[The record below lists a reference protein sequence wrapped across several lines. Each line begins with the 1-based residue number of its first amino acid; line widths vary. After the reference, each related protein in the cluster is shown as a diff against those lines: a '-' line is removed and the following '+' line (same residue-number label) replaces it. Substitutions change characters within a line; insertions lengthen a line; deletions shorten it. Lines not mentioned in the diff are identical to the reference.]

1 MTNTAETA
9 NAVSEAAAAAE
20 IETSGIATPKRKP
33 ARPPKKDAAKKSTSK
48 KDRAKK
54 AKGKKAGR
62 KTDGAKSAKGKK
74 KDKKGKKKT
83 KVPAD
88 KFVLYQESVQ
98 NSEFEVRFFQRAY
111 RKFRGTTPSVL
122 REDFCG
128 TALVCAEW
136 VKRLPEGRAIGV
148 DLDRP
153 TLDWGRT
160 HNIEPIGDDAAR
172 VELVCADVRDGDKRD
187 VRPDVVAALNFS
199 YCCMKRRADLRDYF
213 ASVYR
218 SLDDDGIFVLDCYG
232 GPEAQQPQVEITE
245 YDGFDYEWDQD
256 SFNPITAEAT
266 CYIHFKVKGGPRLEK
281 AFRYDWR
288 VWTMPELTDL
298 LEEVGFQRT
307 DVYWEGT
314 DKKTGEGNGVF
325 RISTKGD
332 DSDAWI
338 AYVAAA
344 KR

>member
-1 MTNTAETA
+1 MTNTDATA
-9 NAVSEAAAAAE
+9 SAVSEAAAAA
-20 IETSGIATPKRKP
+20 IE
-33 ARPPKKDAAKKSTSK
+33 
-48 KDRAKK
+48 
-54 AKGKKAGR
+54 
-62 KTDGAKSAKGKK
+62 TDGAAAPSATGRKPKAAAKDVAREQKRAKK
-74 KDKKGKKKT
+74 KDKAKAKAKKKAAKGKDRKKDGKRAKKKT
-83 KVPAD
+83 KMPAD
-88 KFVLYQESVQ
+88 KFILYQESVQ

-111 RKFRGTTPSVL
+111 RKHRGRTPSIL

-148 DLDRP
+148 DLDQP

-160 HNIEPIGDDAAR
+160 HNIDPIGDDAAR
-172 VELVCADVRDGDKRD
+172 VELRCADVRDGDKSD

-218 SLDDDGIFVLDCYG
+218 SLDDDGIFVVDCYG

-281 AFRYDWR
+281 AFHYDWR
-288 VWTMPELTDL
+288 VWTLPELTDI
-298 LEEVGFQRT
+298 LEEVGFQKT